1 MKEAFLLI
9 IIFKYVKDFFE
20 GMNEKQKILILKKQI
35 MQTRRI
41 VLRELRKLENIE
53 GFDEFNELTR
63 TKNGFRKFGQK
74 LSEMITLFEQN
85 RL

>member
-1 MKEAFLLI
+1 
-9 IIFKYVKDFFE
+9 
-20 GMNEKQKILILKKQI
+20 MNEKQKILILKKQI